1 MTNRRAVRERD
12 AQPNGSET
20 SHASAAPVPHSAL
33 RTPHSAAPHSPTQ
46 FSEPF
51 TGDESGRTIIELHN
65 VSRSFG
71 RQDVLRDIS
80 IDVRAGEKLC
90 LIGESGCGKSVTM
103 KLMAALLEP
112 TSGEV
117 LWGGAPV
124 SQRSEKELVEDRL
137 RFGYLFQGAALFD
150 SLNVFENIAFG
161 LRQNTRMSDAF
172 LEQIVAER
180 LKDVGMP
187 SSSASKMP
195 SELSG
200 GMRKRV
206 GLARTLALMPDII
219 LYDEPTTGL
228 DPIMID
234 VINSLI
240 LKTRKRR
247 PVTSIIVTHEMT
259 TVRKVAD
266 RVIMFYALSR
276 LQPGEPQIVFE
287 GTPDEAFM
295 SDDPRVAQFV
305 YGEAGERL
313 EELAVA

>member
-1 MTNRRAVRERD
+1 MTSRRAVKERD
-12 AQPNGSET
+12 TQPNGSE
-20 SHASAAPVPHSAL
+20 SSRAATAP
-33 RTPHSAAPHSPTQ
+33 TPHSSTQ

-65 VSRSFG
+65 VSQSFG
-71 RQDVLRDIS
+71 RQEVLRDIS

-112 TSGEV
+112 TSGDV
-117 LWGGAPV
+117 LWGGIPV
-124 SQRSEKELVEDRL
+124 SKRSEKELVEDRL

-161 LRQNTRMSDAF
+161 LRQNTRMSYAF

-266 RVIMFYALSR
+266 RVIMFYPLNR